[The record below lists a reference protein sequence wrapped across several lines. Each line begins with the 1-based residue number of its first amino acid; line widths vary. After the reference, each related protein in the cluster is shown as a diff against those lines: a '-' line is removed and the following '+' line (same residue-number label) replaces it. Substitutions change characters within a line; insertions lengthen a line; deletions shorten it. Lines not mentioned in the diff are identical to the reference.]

1 MNIEFLDDIKSETI
15 IICKSGFKNY
25 ILKQKKLYMIKIY
38 TLNEFIHLYCFDYD
52 YRAILYISDKYNLK
66 YDIAKMYL
74 DNLYYVDDVK
84 YGIKKLDFLCELKK
98 DLIRNNL
105 LIYND
110 NFKEYIKDKEI
121 YIYGYDYI
129 ELANIINK
137 EHLQSTD
144 NYYLN
149 EEGNQLISKLIVEKF
164 KNS

>member
-25 ILKQKKLYMIKIY
+25 ILKQKKLYTIKIY

-84 YGIKKLDFLCELKK
+84 YGIKKLSFHPE
-98 DLIRNNL
+98 
-105 LIYND
+105 
-110 NFKEYIKDKEI
+110 FS
-121 YIYGYDYI
+121 G
-129 ELANIINK
+129 
-137 EHLQSTD
+137 
-144 NYYLN
+144 
-149 EEGNQLISKLIVEKF
+149 
-164 KNS
+164 